1 MSGVETN
8 GSPQLELVRS
18 FLLGFE
24 KRDVDLIENAL
35 HKDYRRI
42 THPRSVGK
50 PEQTKEEYVQ
60 HTRELISLWT
70 EMEASYP
77 LGCPSIFLPPPD

>member
-1 MSGVETN
+1 MSGLETH

-24 KRDVDLIENAL
+24 KRDVNLIEKPL

-42 THPRSVGK
+42 THPRSAGR

-70 EMEASYP
+70 EMEVSRA
-77 LGCPSIFLPPPD
+77 LGRSLIIPTCD